1 MLLRIELLSPV
12 ERSRSAPAPGH
23 AVGEL
28 QRHRR
33 RSGVGR
39 VVRGK
44 SVMVAVTSDSVD
56 ASGGDSVD
64 QGVALGEF
72 FIHATASVII
82 WRSVA
87 VITFWLFP
95 NINKLF
101 MKIILDGKRQV

>member
-1 MLLRIELLSPV
+1 MLLRIELLSPI

-64 QGVALGEF
+64 QRVALGEL
-72 FIHATASVII
+72 FIHATTSVII

-95 NINKLF
+95 
-101 MKIILDGKRQV
+101 KIINYS